1 LAHIIDA
8 IRPVAIIT
16 IFGVPKPL
24 DDNPMVVANFCND
37 SSILDGIA
45 PMNEI
50 TDLVDGLGIKGF
62 AYHQGTRTSERMAT
76 GRVSPL

>member
-1 LAHIIDA
+1 LAHIINSDGTLS
-8 IRPVAIIT
+8 IKT

-37 SSILDGIA
+37 SSIFDGIA

-50 TDLVDGLGIKGF
+50 TDFVDGLGIKGF
-62 AYHQGTRTSERMAT
+62 ACHQGRRSNERMAT
-76 GRVSPL
+76 GRCSPL

>member
-1 LAHIIDA
+1 LTHIINSGRSLS
-8 IRPVAIIT
+8 IKT
-16 IFGVPKPL
+16 IFGVSKPL

-37 SSILDGIA
+37 SSIFDGIT

-50 TDLVDGLGIKGF
+50 TDLIDRLGIRGF
-62 AYHQGTRTSERMAT
+62 ARHQERRTSERVAM

>member
-1 LAHIIDA
+1 MPIE
-8 IRPVAIIT
+8 T

-37 SSILDGIA
+37 SSIFDGIA
-45 PMNEI
+45 PMDEI
-50 TDLVDGLGIKGF
+50 THLIDRLGLEGF
-62 AYHQGTRTSERMAT
+62 ACHQGTRTSERVAM

>member
-1 LAHIIDA
+1 MHIINSGRA
-8 IRPVAIIT
+8 GEIPT
-16 IFGVPKPL
+16 IFWPPKPL

-37 SSILDGIA
+37 SSIFDGIA

-50 TDLVDGLGIKGF
+50 TDLVDWLGIKGF
-62 AYHQGTRTSERMAT
+62 ACHQGTRTSERVAM